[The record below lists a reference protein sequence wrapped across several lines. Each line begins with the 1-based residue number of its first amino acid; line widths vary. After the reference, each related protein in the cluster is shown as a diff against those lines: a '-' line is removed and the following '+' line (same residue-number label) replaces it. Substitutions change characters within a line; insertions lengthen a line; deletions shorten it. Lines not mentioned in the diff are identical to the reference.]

1 MDTTFKGEHLF
12 PGQLGQFFI
21 ILSFGSAL
29 LAAISYYF
37 ATTDKTGLSNSWRR
51 LGRIAY
57 MTNLAS
63 VVGIGCSLFYIIFN
77 HLFEYH
83 YAWEHS
89 SRSLPVYYIISSY
102 WEGQEGSFWLWCFW
116 QGVLGNILIWKAKS
130 WESPVM
136 TVISL
141 SQALLASMLLGIEI
155 FGTRIGSSPFI
166 LLREAIDLRAQ
177 APIFASRPD
186 LYHNYLSYITDGN
199 GLNPLLQN
207 YWMVIHPP
215 TLFLG
220 FASMVVPF
228 AYAIAGLWQK
238 RYKEWVQPA
247 ISYALFA
254 VMVLGTGV
262 IMGSFWA
269 YESLNFGGFWAW
281 DPVENA
287 ALIPW
292 LTLIGGVHVMIV
304 YKNTGH
310 SYFTATFLVLVSFVL
325 VLYASFLTRS
335 GVLGDTSVHAFTDLG
350 MFWHLVVDVAVFFV
364 LALVL
369 VIIRWK
375 ELPIDKKEEETY
387 SREFWMFVGSVFLAL
402 SCLQLTVVTSI
413 PVWNKMFGTNIAPP
427 NNPVTLY
434 NVFQAAFA
442 VVVALLAGVTQ
453 FLKYKKTDTGKFY
466 ITGAVYLLLAVL
478 ITALVVYV
486 SGIYRLRIVFSL
498 AMLAAIYMVLS
509 NIKVLTDAF
518 KGKIKLAGSAV
529 AHIGFGLILVGA
541 VIAAGTSK
549 VVSINNTGEQYSAE
563 FAKRNDPKENI
574 MLYKNTPVKMGDYMV
589 TYEGD
594 SIAMPNHYFKVDY
607 KRLDANGKVTE
618 EFVLKPNSQAN
629 RKMGLVS
636 SPDTKH
642 YLLHD
647 LYTHVTMAPI
657 KFDDDP
663 QDNDGH
669 SEADDDKNYDAP
681 ISHDIAI
688 GDTIRYREGYIV
700 LEGLDKN
707 ARVQNIQLAKNDIA
721 VGAQLKVVSNGRS
734 FTAEPVYMIKS
745 GDVFDFS
752 RKVDDAGLKL
762 RFTKISPKEGKMTI
776 MVYQQPENRRPYI
789 VMKAIEFPYINFFW
803 SGTIIMVI
811 GFVLSIR
818 RRNKELKTVA
828 PAPKANKVSKRPSPL
843 QAH

>member
-1 MDTTFKGEHLF
+1 MDTAFKGEHLL
-12 PGQLGQFFI
+12 PGHLGQFFI
-21 ILSFGSAL
+21 ILSFASAL
-29 LAAISYYF
+29 LAAISYFF
-37 ATTDKTGLSNSWRR
+37 AAQEKTNPDNSWK
-51 LGRIAY
+51 RIARFSFFIN
-57 MTNLAS
+57 TVS
-63 VVGIGCSLFYIIFN
+63 VIGIGVCLFYIIYN

-89 SRSLPVYYIISSY
+89 SKSLPVYYIISSY

-116 QGVLGNILIWKAKS
+116 QAVLGNILVWKAKS

-136 TVISL
+136 AVVCL
-141 SQALLASMLLGIEI
+141 SQALLASMLLGVQI

-166 LLREAIDLRAQ
+166 LLRDAIDLKSS
-177 APIFASRPD
+177 APIFAARPD
-186 LYHNYLSYITDGN
+186 LYKNYLTYITDGN

-220 FASMVVPF
+220 FASMIVPF

-238 RYKEWVQPA
+238 RYTEWVKPA

-269 YESLNFGGFWAW
+269 YVSLNFGGFWAW

-292 LTLIGGVHVMIV
+292 LTLIGGVHVLIV

-310 SYFTATFLVLVSFVL
+310 SYFTATFLVLISFIL

-335 GVLGDTSVHAFTDLG
+335 GILGDTSVHAFTDLG
-350 MFWHLVVDVAVFFV
+350 MFWHLVADVVIFLGIAI
-364 LALVL
+364 ALVA
-369 VIIRWK
+369 IRWK
-375 ELPIDKKEEETY
+375 ELPITKKEEDTY
-387 SREFWMFVGSVFLAL
+387 SREFWMFVGAVFLAL
-402 SCLQLTVVTSI
+402 SCLQLVIVTSI
-413 PVWNKMFGTNIAPP
+413 PVWNSIFGTNIAPP

-434 NVFQAAFA
+434 NVFQAGFA
-442 VVVALLAGVTQ
+442 VVVTLLTGITQ
-453 FLKYKKTDTGKFY
+453 FLKYKKTDSKRVL
-466 ITGAVYLLLAVL
+466 ITGAVYLVLAAV
-478 ITALVVYV
+478 ITSLVVYV
-486 SGIYRLRIVFSL
+486 SGIYHIRVVFSL
-498 AMLAAIYMVLS
+498 VMLGAVYTILS
-509 NIKVLTDAF
+509 NIKVFTDAV

-549 VVSINNTGEQYSAE
+549 VVSINNTGEQYSAD
-563 FAKRNDPKENI
+563 FAKRNDPRENI
-574 MLYKNTPVKMGDYMV
+574 MLYKNQPLKMGDYLV
-589 TYEGD
+589 TYFGD
-594 SIAMPNHYFKVDY
+594 SISMPNHYFKVDY
-607 KRLDANGKVTE
+607 KLMGDDGKVKD

-642 YLLHD
+642 YFLHD

-657 KFDDDP
+657 RYEEDDP
-663 QDNDGH
+663 TGGGGNAH
-669 SEADDDKNYDAP
+669 SEANDDQNYDAP
-681 ISHDIAI
+681 VAHEVAI
-688 GDTIRYREGYIV
+688 GDTIRFREGYMI
-700 LEGLDKN
+700 LTGLDKN
-707 ARVQNIQLAKNDIA
+707 AKVENITLGQNDVA
-721 VGAQLKVVSNGRS
+721 VGAQLKVVSNGKIYN
-734 FTAEPVYMIKS
+734 AEPIFMVKDKR
-745 GDVFDFS
+745 GFDFA
-752 RKVDDAGLKL
+752 RKVEDIGLKL
-762 RFTKISPKEGKMTI
+762 RFSRVLPDKGKVEIS
-776 MVYQQPENRRPYI
+776 VYQQPESKKSYI

-811 GFVLSIR
+811 GFLMSIF
-818 RRNKELKTVA
+818 RRNKELKTV
-828 PAPKANKVSKRPSPL
+828 
-843 QAH
+843 